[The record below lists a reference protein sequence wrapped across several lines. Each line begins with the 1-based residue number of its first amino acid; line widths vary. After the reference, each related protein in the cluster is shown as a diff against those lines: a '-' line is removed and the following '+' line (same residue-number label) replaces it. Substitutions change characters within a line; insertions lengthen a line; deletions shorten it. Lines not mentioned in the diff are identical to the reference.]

1 MTKFWMVTLTILA
14 LGSMTG
20 CPNGDDDCSIGACDV
35 CGNDFCGR
43 AEGLSGSCPEDC
55 GDGFCGD
62 GFCDSGYMA
71 YEDCTACPEDCTTG
85 CDDAGA
91 DGDAD
96 SDTTEDDGDTSEDT
110 ACPTCP
116 DVTGD
121 WIILF
126 RNEVTG
132 DTPIPFVLTLE
143 QNGTLVTGM
152 DEYECEYTGTISASG
167 YISLFRDCYT
177 YDRTVTGNFTSP
189 PHMTGDWYNMTTADR
204 GTWTADP
211 Q

>member
-1 MTKFWMVTLTILA
+1 MTKFWMVTITILA

-85 CDDAGA
+85 CEDAGA

-96 SDTTEDDGDTSEDT
+96 SDTTEDDGDTSEV
-110 ACPTCP
+110 ANCPS
-116 DVTGD
+116 VAGD
-121 WIILF
+121 WDF
-126 RNEVTG
+126 VYRQTSTG
-132 DTPIPFVLTLE
+132 LEGHYPVTLE
-143 QNGTLVTGM
+143 QEGCLVTGW
-152 DEYECEYTGTISASG
+152 DEDCEYTGSVLETG

-177 YDRTVTGNFTSP
+177 YDRTVTGNFQTP
-189 PHMTGDWYNMTTADR
+189 PHMEGNWYEEATD
-204 GTWTADP
+204 GTWRADP